1 MRIFPEIV
9 EGFEWHFLGPGPLIL
24 RHPYTVGMLLLPGK
38 KSWRGL
44 QLASQVSSWNISWAV
59 IFRKEPTDWAK
70 WCSWWIPHLSRKN
83 ESISQTG
90 KGNGLF
96 RIAKGLLCS
105 PTGSSRIYVFKCK
118 VRSSLHYRTYLRL
131 FGGQVSTT
139 GVWKNLPRWIHLSKK
154 VVCNGKS
161 LFRKSSIKK
170 KSELIMKVPGEP
182 KALRSNLG
190 TDGLW
195 DHQHRNSRGR
205 LFADDRGVN

>member
-170 KSELIMKVPGEP
+170 KSELIW
-182 KALRSNLG
+182 RSL
-190 TDGLW
+190 
-195 DHQHRNSRGR
+195 
-205 LFADDRGVN
+205 VNRRPCDPT